1 MFHSLFFCV
10 DKQHS
15 FDLSECLRSNGIK
28 VYPLTEDT
36 PPDQRKRFV
45 RLFKDREIDGLAA
58 CGILNEGFD
67 APTAIG
73 GFLCRP
79 TKSGLLYRQMCGRIM
94 RPFPAPQG
102 ERPYQK
108 AALHGIWH
116 HLKQGVVNQLVVL
129 PTGTGKTYVSA
140 QVPKVIKY
148 WREKAGKPRRGRLL
162 FLVHREELVRQTADT
177 FSEHTD
183 LTVGIEKAD
192 CYAGDADVV
201 VGSVQTL
208 GPAKYED
215 LGDGDG
221 QWEYNTRLAA
231 LNPDHFDCIITDEA
245 HHFKGKFYNQIL
257 RRMHA
262 LKGEPDRDPDILSLF
277 ITATPNRADNVG
289 MEAVCD
295 ALVYEYGIVQATKDG
310 YLANLHPYR
319 CETTIDIS
327 KVSTHHGDFSTGAL
341 EKAVNIPERNELVAR
356 EYLRI
361 RDMITPDFASNVGQF
376 TKPYAVLVDFVDNTG
391 RHPLISAAQLYGLR
405 EKFDPKGKGIIEQ
418 VEEVEAI
425 QAANPGLD
433 LREATDLEDA
443 KLRADAYKTSLQ
455 KLDLLNPS
463 IPNALRHLSK
473 MTWVAESADSYRLGL
488 LDGSMLTVRQDAL
501 GGFEVN
507 RHVRGVKTKLYAA
520 RDLPQ
525 AISLAEKEIP
535 ASDKR
540 VLAADAGWRMEPP
553 TEKQCSR
560 LIVIDRHYNHQ
571 FHGNLKALYTY
582 VLGQHNAGDSS
593 FSRGGLADRM
603 NRIDAKRR

>member
-1 MFHSLFFCV
+1 MFPSLFFCV
-10 DKQHS
+10 DKKHS
-15 FDLSECLRSNGIK
+15 FDLSECLRSNGIR

-45 RLFKDREIDGLAA
+45 RLFKEGEIDGLAS
-58 CGILNEGFD
+58 CGVIDEGFD
-67 APTAIG
+67 APNAVG
-73 GFLCRP
+73 GFHCAP
-79 TKSGLLYRQMCGRIM
+79 TKSGLRYRQRAGRIL
-94 RPFPAPQG
+94 RPYPAPQG
-102 ERPYQK
+102 ERLYQK
-108 AALHGIWH
+108 AALHGIWN
-116 HLKQGVVNQLVVL
+116 HLKQGVINQLVVM
-129 PTGTGKTYVSA
+129 PTGTGKTRMAA
-140 QVPKVIKY
+140 QVPKVIKH
-148 WREKAGKPRRGRLL
+148 WREKAGKARRGRLL
-162 FLVHREELVRQTADT
+162 FLVHREELALQTADT
-177 FSEHTD
+177 FREHTD
-183 LTVGIEKAD
+183 MTVGVEKAGS
-192 CYAGDADVV
+192 YAGDADVV

-215 LGDGDG
+215 LGGG
-221 QWEYNTRLAA
+221 EGRWEYNSRLAS
-231 LNPDHFDCIITDEA
+231 LRPEDFDCIITDEA

-310 YLANLHPYR
+310 YLAPLHAFR
-319 CETTIDIS
+319 CETTVDLSELKTRMGDLEPEKLS
-327 KVSTHHGDFSTGAL
+327 KL
-341 EKAVNIPERNELVAR
+341 VNIPERNMLVAR

-361 RDMITPDFASNVGQF
+361 RDMIAPDFASNVGPV
-376 TKPYAVLVDFVDNTG
+376 KPYCVLVDFVDATG
-391 RHPLISAAQLYGLR
+391 RHSLISAPQLYGLR
-405 EKFDPKGKGIIEQ
+405 EKFDPKGANVLEQ
-418 VEEVEAI
+418 AAEIDSI

-443 KLRADAYKTSLQ
+443 KRRADAYKTSLQ

-473 MTWVAESADSYRLGL
+473 MTWVAEAAGSYRLGL
-488 LDGSMLTVRQDAL
+488 MDGSMLTVREDAL

-520 RDLPQ
+520 KDLPQ

-535 ASDKR
+535 PSDKR
-540 VLAADAGWRMEPP
+540 VLAADAGWRTEPP
-553 TEKQCSR
+553 TDKQCSR

-571 FHGNLKALYTY
+571 FHGNMKALYTY
-582 VLGQHNAGDSS
+582 VLARYTAGDPL
-593 FSRGGLADRM
+593 FSRGGIADRM